1 LNENLVDGENEMA
14 NIAKKAGYVQAKVAE
29 GAGVWSRQFLEASGV
44 YLNLYKDA
52 SRKSIQETVDLRQI
66 VLEETVIGGVSEISI
81 VGAGKELVRIKA
93 YGSEETKIWL
103 RCIKAIQSNENEPNS
118 YHTSSSDKG
127 MVVIGTDQITECDYN
142 EL

>member
-1 LNENLVDGENEMA
+1 MANRNSGLNENLVDGENEMA

-66 VLEETVIGGVSEISI
+66 VLE
-81 VGAGKELVRIKA
+81 
-93 YGSEETKIWL
+93 
-103 RCIKAIQSNENEPNS
+103 
-118 YHTSSSDKG
+118 
-127 MVVIGTDQITECDYN
+127 
-142 EL
+142 